1 MPPFLPVLTID
12 AAHWKLPSIIGI
24 FAVVGAAFIVHTYLE
39 KRRREALSRMAL
51 RLGFSFAPNSQE
63 TPREAHGQLP
73 LFTRGHSQAARNV
86 MEGVASGH
94 PARIFDYQYTVGSG
108 KHSSTH
114 RQTVVAFY
122 LAGNLLPEFS
132 MEPEHIFHR
141 IGEAFGYKDIDFT
154 HHPEFS
160 RSYFLRGKDEQAIRT
175 LFQPSLLTLF
185 SREKSW
191 NVEGGGDR
199 LIVYQW
205 SKRAKPE
212 EIGRFLEDTTRIAEL
227 FVTRSFRSPS

>member
-1 MPPFLPVLTID
+1 MPPLLPVLTID
-12 AAHWKLPSIIGI
+12 AEQLKLHVIIGM
-24 FAVVGAAFIVHTYLE
+24 FAVVGVVFAVHAHLE

-51 RLGFSFAPNSQE
+51 RLGFSFTPNSRE
-63 TPREAHGQLP
+63 TPGEAYGTLP
-73 LFTRGHSQAARNV
+73 LFTRGHSRGARNV
-86 MEGVASGH
+86 VEGVASGH
-94 PARIFDYQYTVGSG
+94 HTRIFDYQYTVGSG

-114 RQTVVAFY
+114 RQTVVAFH
-122 LAGNLLPEFS
+122 LAGNSLPEFS
-132 MEPEHIFHR
+132 MEPEHVFHK
-141 IGEAFGYKDIDFT
+141 IGEAFGYKDIDFA

-160 RSYFLRGKDEQAIRT
+160 KGYFLRGKDEQAIRT

-185 SREKSW
+185 NRQKGW

-212 EIGRFLEDTTRIAEL
+212 ETGRFLEEAIRIAGL
-227 FVTRSFRSPS
+227 FVTRSFHA